1 MSEVNWRGD
10 ELEVQVLDEAEF
22 MLTIPRDLQP
32 VNTINR
38 FFCIG
43 DSNLRNAWNHCALFE
58 KYAGLADEV
67 TIDALGGRSAS
78 HLGGLVRA
86 AREFRYVIVMVGN
99 NDFNRTQ
106 SQVLL
111 SHFKNFVNNLQ
122 SVQKIKI
129 LALLHRKDNDAEKIK
144 KFNKEL
150 SKTLPNS
157 YFPSKIIQRRD
168 FDDKHRRTGRF
179 NGFHIKEES
188 LCKYI
193 DELQRMVTCL
203 RHDDQMAQALQFQ

>member
-10 ELEVQVLDEAEF
+10 ESEVQVLDEAEF

-106 SQVLL
+106 SQVIL
-111 SHFKNFVNNLQ
+111 SHFVNNLQ
-122 SVQKIKI
+122 SVQKVKI
-129 LALLHRKDNDAEKIK
+129 LALLQRKDNDAKNIK
-144 KFNKEL
+144 R
-150 SKTLPNS
+150 
-157 YFPSKIIQRRD
+157 I
-168 FDDKHRRTGRF
+168 
-179 NGFHIKEES
+179 
-188 LCKYI
+188 
-193 DELQRMVTCL
+193 
-203 RHDDQMAQALQFQ
+203 